1 MKNNN
6 QNVRERI
13 KKPEFDVEK
22 GMEDELEEGNQHILA
37 RKRQVNE

>member
-13 KKPEFDVEK
+13 KKPEFDVER
-22 GMEDELEEGNQHILA
+22 GMEETLEEGNFLLL
-37 RKRQVNE
+37 